1 MQTDLPESREA
12 LYRLAVSQRRAQ
24 RPLDAIETLKRL
36 EKLYPPFGGLFE
48 VLGFCLAPGK
58 PVNAIAAF
66 ERAVSLNA
74 CLLESWR
81 ALQDLY
87 SASGRASDASNA
99 AARIAQLAALPGE
112 IQLACSKFFDGEVKV
127 AEDLVR
133 NYIGVHGEHPEALR
147 LLARM
152 ASDAGAE
159 FDSELLL
166 QKALTLAPAHEAA
179 RQDLALVLLKRQK
192 HEQARVQIAQLLK
205 ASPGNRAYRALLA
218 AATAGVGDYKTAL
231 PLYGDLLK
239 ETPQDPDLYLAVG
252 DALKTTGKTQEAT
265 DSYRYATQTGGSGF
279 GEGFWALANLK
290 TYRFTDADITSM
302 RERETSATTTPVDR
316 YHLCFALGKALE
328 DRSRFAESFEYYARG
343 NALKRASIRYSPE
356 TLERIAQ
363 RQISFA
369 TSEFFAARQGFG
381 CESSAPIFIVGLPR
395 SGSTLVEQILA
406 SHSQV
411 QGTLELADIPRLVQE
426 LQASE
431 PAQRLGGY
439 PAVLGALNEAMCK
452 GFGEKYLWD
461 TKPYRTS
468 ADGTLRPRFT
478 DKMPNNFQYLDL
490 LQLILPNAK
499 IIDVRRDPVACGFSI
514 FKQLFA
520 NGQRF
525 AYSQEDIGRYYRM
538 YVDLMAHWERV
549 LPGKILRVQYEDVVN
564 DLEPAVRRILDF
576 CGLDFEPA
584 CVEFHRSRRIVHTPS
599 SEQVHQPIYRQGID
613 QWRHFEQWLAPLKR
627 TLASDGNT

>member
-1 MQTDLPESREA
+1 MQPDLPETREA

-24 RPLDAIETLKRL
+24 QPLEAIETLKRL
-36 EKLYPPFGGLFE
+36 EKLYPPVGSLFE
-48 VLGFCLAPGK
+48 ELGFCLLPAK
-58 PVNAIAAF
+58 VVNAIVAF
-66 ERAVSLNA
+66 ERAVSLNS

-81 ALQDLY
+81 ALQELY
-87 SASGRASDASNA
+87 RASGRPGDASNA
-99 AARIAQLAALPGE
+99 AAQVAQLAALPRE
-112 IQLACSKFFDGEVKV
+112 IQLACSKFFDGDVKM

-147 LLARM
+147 LLAKM

-166 QKALTLAPAHEAA
+166 QKAVTLAPSHEAA
-179 RQDLALVLLKRQK
+179 RQELALVLLKRQK
-192 HEQARVQIAQLLK
+192 HEQARAQIAHLLK
-205 ASPGNRAYRALLA
+205 MSPGNRTYRALLA

-231 PLYGDLLK
+231 PLYGELLK
-239 ETPQDPDLYLAVG
+239 ETPQDPDLYLVVG
-252 DALKTTGKTQEAT
+252 NALKTTGKTQEAT
-265 DSYRYATQTGGSGF
+265 DSYRYATQTEGPGF

-290 TYRFTDADITSM
+290 TYRFADSDVTLM
-302 RERETSATTTPVDR
+302 RERETSAKTTPVDR

-328 DRSRFAESFEYYARG
+328 DRGRFAESFDYYARG
-343 NALKRASIRYSPE
+343 NALTRASFRYSPE

-426 LQASE
+426 LQASD

-461 TKPYRTS
+461 TKPYRTGS
-468 ADGTLRPRFT
+468 DGTVRPRFT

-490 LQLILPNAK
+490 VHLILPNAK
-499 IIDVRRDPVACGFSI
+499 IIDVRRDPMACGFSI

-525 AYSQEDIGRYYRM
+525 AYSLDDIGRYYRM
-538 YVDLMAHWERV
+538 YVGLMAHW
-549 LPGKILRVQYEDVVN
+549 
-564 DLEPAVRRILDF
+564 
-576 CGLDFEPA
+576 
-584 CVEFHRSRRIVHTPS
+584 
-599 SEQVHQPIYRQGID
+599 
-613 QWRHFEQWLAPLKR
+613 
-627 TLASDGNT
+627 